1 MNAFFAL
8 WGREMAAY
16 FRTSIA
22 YVAGTFFLAI
32 AGFSLWILATH
43 LAQGATE
50 GDLVRN
56 LFGSYG
62 YWLAMLVA
70 TPLLTMRL
78 FAEERRT
85 GTLEA
90 LLTAPVTE
98 TAAVLAKFAGAYAT
112 FLLL

>member
-1 MNAFFAL
+1 
-8 WGREMAAY
+8 MAAY

-22 YVAGTFFLAI
+22 YVAGSSFGHRRLQPVDPGHAS
-32 AGFSLWILATH
+32 GPS
-43 LAQGATE
+43 ATE

-78 FAEERRT
+78 FAEERRR
-85 GTLEA
+85 A
-90 LLTAPVTE
+90 RW
-98 TAAVLAKFAGAYAT
+98 KRC
-112 FLLL
+112 